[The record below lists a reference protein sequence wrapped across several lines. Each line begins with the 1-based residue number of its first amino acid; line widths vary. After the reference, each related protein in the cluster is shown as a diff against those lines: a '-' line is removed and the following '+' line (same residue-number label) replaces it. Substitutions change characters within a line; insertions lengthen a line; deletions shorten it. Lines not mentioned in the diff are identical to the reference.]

1 MRKACLI
8 PSIIAVLT
16 ASLFSQDIEGEK
28 TNELNR
34 KNALLF
40 NFDGLKLGS
49 FNGGFG
55 WKKWTSNSRA
65 VVGKFKIVLSRDKE
79 ERTQALSGS
88 ESSQI
93 GLELTFGVEKH
104 LNNVNRL
111 SPYLGGQVGIG
122 YEELENKII
131 PNEALSYYRFD
142 EGYKNESERKLI
154 SISLQI
160 ILGIEYYLKKNIS
173 LSGQYS
179 IGGYYGFGT
188 EKTVSNIVD
197 GKQDISKIH
206 FGIWSSSLIL
216 LIYL

>member
-1 MRKACLI
+1 MKKACLI

-16 ASLFSQDIEGEK
+16 ASLFSQNIQEEK
-28 TNELNR
+28 TNELKR

-40 NFDGLKLGS
+40 SFDGLKLSS

-65 VVGKFKIVLSRDKE
+65 VVGKFKILLSKDKE
-79 ERTQALSGS
+79 ERTEALSGS

-93 GLELTFGVEKH
+93 SFELTFGVEKH
-104 LNNVNRL
+104 LSTVNRL
-111 SPYLGGQVGIG
+111 SPYLGGQIGIG
-122 YEELENKII
+122 YEESDNKII
-131 PNEALSYYRFD
+131 PSEALSYYRFN
-142 EGYKNESERKLI
+142 EGYRNESERRLI
-154 SISLQI
+154 SFSLQI

-179 IGGYYGFGT
+179 FGGYYGFGK

-197 GKQDISKIH
+197 GEQDISKIH
-206 FGIWSSSLIL
+206 LGIRSSSLIL
-216 LIYL
+216 SIYL